1 MVFIITDFFMK
12 SIGKYDALTASAYYD
27 EVVSGNTEAI
37 YYLLKKRLE
46 KALGKVYDLHGF
58 GLSDDFD
65 DTIDEFFL
73 YLYDRD
79 LSIQDKRTFFSWT
92 IATYRHFL
100 INRAKKEMREKEQME
115 HMRLS
120 PNGEEG
126 GLSNET
132 MVLFL
137 ASAIAYADQHF
148 TPRNRFVFYRML
160 LSFLDHS
167 KAIPQEAMARALDM
181 TPVTYRVS
189 TKRQKDRFLEFI
201 TIQESGTTLDLDDDH
216 GMMRDRIVDAFER
229 LYELLM
235 EYYDKSL
242 EAIPNAKTIQMLR
255 LDYNNG
261 DGMMHEDTPSYGYFN
276 NLDIRR
282 LYQKIKRYLTVSG

>member
-1 MVFIITDFFMK
+1 MK
-12 SIGKYDALTASAYYD
+12 SMEKYDALSASAYYD
-27 EVVSGNTEAI
+27 EVVSGNTEAT

-46 KALGKVYDLHGF
+46 RALSKVYDLHGF

-73 YLYDRD
+73 YLYDRN

-92 IATYRHFL
+92 VATYRHFL
-100 INRAKKEMREKEQME
+100 INSAKKEMRKKALMEQV
-115 HMRLS
+115 RLS
-120 PNGEEG
+120 PKGEEC

-137 ASAIAYADQHF
+137 ASAIAYADQRF

-167 KAIPQEAMARALDM
+167 KAIPQAAMAQALDM

-189 TKRQKDRFLEFI
+189 TKRQKDRFLEYI
-201 TIQESGTTLDLDDDH
+201 LMQESGATLDLDDDH
-216 GMMRDRIVDAFER
+216 GLMRDRIVDAFER

-235 EYYDKSL
+235 EYYNKSL
-242 EAIPNAKTIQMLR
+242 EAIPNAQAIQSLR
-255 LDYNNG
+255 KDYSRD
-261 DGMMHEDTPSYGYFN
+261 DGMMHEGMPMYGYVSN
-276 NLDIRR
+276 MDISI
-282 LYQKIKRYLTVSG
+282 LYPKIKRYLAVSG

>member
-1 MVFIITDFFMK
+1 ME
-12 SIGKYDALTASAYYD
+12 KYDALSASAYYD
-27 EVVSGNTEAI
+27 EVVSGNTEAT

-46 KALGKVYDLHGF
+46 RALSKVYDLHGF

-73 YLYDRD
+73 YLYDRN

-92 IATYRHFL
+92 VATYRHFL
-100 INRAKKEMREKEQME
+100 INSAKKEMRKKALMEQV
-115 HMRLS
+115 RLS
-120 PNGEEG
+120 PKGEEC

-137 ASAIAYADQHF
+137 ASAIAYADQRF

-167 KAIPQEAMARALDM
+167 KAIPQAAMAQALDM

-189 TKRQKDRFLEFI
+189 TKRQKDRFLGYI
-201 TIQESGTTLDLDDDH
+201 LMQESGATLDLDVDH
-216 GMMRDRIVDAFER
+216 GLMRDRIVDAFEG

-242 EAIPNAKTIQMLR
+242 ETIPNAQAIQSLR
-255 LDYNNG
+255 KDYSRD
-261 DGMMHEDTPSYGYFN
+261 DGMMHEGMPMYGYVSN
-276 NLDIRR
+276 MDISI
-282 LYQKIKRYLTVSG
+282 LYPKIKRYLAVSG

>member
-1 MVFIITDFFMK
+1 ME
-12 SIGKYDALTASAYYD
+12 KYDALSASAYYD
-27 EVVSGNTEAI
+27 EVVSGNTEAT

-46 KALGKVYDLHGF
+46 RALSKVYDLHGF
-58 GLSDDFD
+58 GLSDDLD

-73 YLYDRD
+73 YLYDRN

-92 IATYRHFL
+92 VATYRHFL
-100 INRAKKEMREKEQME
+100 INSAKKEMRKKALMEQV
-115 HMRLS
+115 RLS
-120 PNGEEG
+120 PKGEEC

-137 ASAIAYADQHF
+137 ASAIAYADQRF

-167 KAIPQEAMARALDM
+167 KAIPQAAMAHALDM

-189 TKRQKDRFLEFI
+189 TKRQKDRFLGYI
-201 TIQESGTTLDLDDDH
+201 LMQESGATLDLDVDH
-216 GMMRDRIVDAFER
+216 GLMRDRIVDAFER

-235 EYYDKSL
+235 EYYNKSL
-242 EAIPNAKTIQMLR
+242 EAIPNAQAIQSLR
-255 LDYNNG
+255 MDYSKD
-261 DGMMHEDTPSYGYFN
+261 DGMMHEGMPMYGYVSN
-276 NLDIRR
+276 MDISI
-282 LYQKIKRYLTVSG
+282 LYPKIKHYLAVSG

>member
-1 MVFIITDFFMK
+1 ME
-12 SIGKYDALTASAYYD
+12 KYDALSASAYYD
-27 EVVSGNTEAI
+27 EVVAGNTEAT

-46 KALGKVYDLHGF
+46 RALSKVYDMHGF
-58 GLSDDFD
+58 GLSDDFE

-73 YLYDRD
+73 YLYDRN
-79 LSIQDKRTFFSWT
+79 LSIQDMRTFFSWT
-92 IATYRHFL
+92 VATYRHFL
-100 INRAKKEMREKEQME
+100 INSAKKEMRKKALMEQVC
-115 HMRLS
+115 LS
-120 PNGEEG
+120 PKGEEC

-137 ASAIAYADQHF
+137 ASAIAYADQRF

-167 KAIPQEAMARALDM
+167 KAIPQAAMAQALDM

-189 TKRQKDRFLEFI
+189 TKRQKDRFLEYI
-201 TIQESGTTLDLDDDH
+201 LMQESGATLDLDDDH
-216 GMMRDRIVDAFER
+216 GLMRDRIVDAFER

-242 EAIPNAKTIQMLR
+242 EAIPNAQAIQSLR
-255 LDYNNG
+255 MDYSND
-261 DGMMHEDTPSYGYFN
+261 DGMMHEGLPMYGYVSN
-276 NLDIRR
+276 MDISI
-282 LYQKIKRYLTVSG
+282 LYPKIKRY

>member
-1 MVFIITDFFMK
+1 ME
-12 SIGKYDALTASAYYD
+12 KYDALSASAYYD
-27 EVVSGNTEAI
+27 EVVAGNTEAT

-46 KALGKVYDLHGF
+46 RALSKVYEMHGF
-58 GLSDDFD
+58 GLSDDLD

-73 YLYDRD
+73 YLYDRN

-92 IATYRHFL
+92 VATYRHFL
-100 INRAKKEMREKEQME
+100 INSAKKEMRKKALMEQV
-115 HMRLS
+115 RLS
-120 PNGEEG
+120 PKGEEC

-137 ASAIAYADQHF
+137 ASAIAYADQRF

-167 KAIPQEAMARALDM
+167 KAIPQAAMAHALDM

-189 TKRQKDRFLEFI
+189 TKRQKDRFLGYI
-201 TIQESGTTLDLDDDH
+201 LMQESGATLDLDVDH
-216 GMMRDRIVDAFER
+216 GLMRDRIVDAFER

-235 EYYDKSL
+235 EYYNKSL
-242 EAIPNAKTIQMLR
+242 EAIPNAQAIQSLR
-255 LDYNNG
+255 MDYSKD
-261 DGMMHEDTPSYGYFN
+261 DGMMHEGMPMYGYVSN
-276 NLDIRR
+276 MDISI
-282 LYQKIKRYLTVSG
+282 LYPKIKHYLAVSG

>member
-1 MVFIITDFFMK
+1 MK
-12 SIGKYDALTASAYYD
+12 SMEKYDALSASAYYD
-27 EVVSGNTEAI
+27 EVVSGNTEAT

-46 KALGKVYDLHGF
+46 RALSKVYDLHGF
-58 GLSDDFD
+58 GLSDDLD

-73 YLYDRD
+73 YLYDRN

-92 IATYRHFL
+92 VATYRHFL
-100 INRAKKEMREKEQME
+100 INSAKKEMRKKALMEQV
-115 HMRLS
+115 RLS
-120 PNGEEG
+120 PKGEEC

-137 ASAIAYADQHF
+137 ASAIAYADQRF

-167 KAIPQEAMARALDM
+167 KAIPQAAMAHALDM

-189 TKRQKDRFLEFI
+189 TKRQKDRFLGYI
-201 TIQESGTTLDLDDDH
+201 LMQESGATLDLDVDH
-216 GMMRDRIVDAFER
+216 GLMRDRIVDAFER

-235 EYYDKSL
+235 EYYNKSL
-242 EAIPNAKTIQMLR
+242 EAIPNAQAIQSLR
-255 LDYNNG
+255 MDYSKD
-261 DGMMHEDTPSYGYFN
+261 DGMMHEGMPMYGYVSN
-276 NLDIRR
+276 MDISI
-282 LYQKIKRYLTVSG
+282 LYPKIKHYLAVSG

>member
-1 MVFIITDFFMK
+1 ME
-12 SIGKYDALTASAYYD
+12 KYDALSASAYYD
-27 EVVSGNTEAI
+27 EVVAGNTEAT

-46 KALGKVYDLHGF
+46 RALSKVYDLHGF
-58 GLSDDFD
+58 GLSDDLD

-73 YLYDRD
+73 YLYDRN

-92 IATYRHFL
+92 VATYRHFL
-100 INRAKKEMREKEQME
+100 INSAKKEMRKKALMEQV
-115 HMRLS
+115 RLS
-120 PNGEEG
+120 PKGEEC

-137 ASAIAYADQHF
+137 ASAIAYADQRF

-167 KAIPQEAMARALDM
+167 KAIPQAAMAHALDM

-189 TKRQKDRFLEFI
+189 TKRQKDRFLGYI
-201 TIQESGTTLDLDDDH
+201 LMQESGATLDLDVDH
-216 GMMRDRIVDAFER
+216 GLMRDRIVDAFER

-235 EYYDKSL
+235 EYYNKSL
-242 EAIPNAKTIQMLR
+242 EAIPNAQAIQSLR
-255 LDYNNG
+255 MDYSKD
-261 DGMMHEDTPSYGYFN
+261 DGMMHEGMPMYGYVSN
-276 NLDIRR
+276 MDISI
-282 LYQKIKRYLTVSG
+282 LYPKIKHYLAVSG

>member
-1 MVFIITDFFMK
+1 ME
-12 SIGKYDALTASAYYD
+12 KYDALSASAYYD
-27 EVVSGNTEAI
+27 EVVSGNTEAT

-46 KALGKVYDLHGF
+46 RALSKVYEMHGF
-58 GLSDDFD
+58 GLSDDLD

-73 YLYDRD
+73 YLYDRN

-92 IATYRHFL
+92 VATYRHFL
-100 INRAKKEMREKEQME
+100 INSAKKEMRKKALMEQV
-115 HMRLS
+115 RLS
-120 PNGEEG
+120 PKGEEC

-137 ASAIAYADQHF
+137 ASAIAYADQRF

-167 KAIPQEAMARALDM
+167 KAIPQAAMAQALDM

-189 TKRQKDRFLEFI
+189 TKRQKDRFLEYI
-201 TIQESGTTLDLDDDH
+201 LMQESGATLDLDVDH
-216 GMMRDRIVDAFER
+216 GLMRDRIVDAFER

-235 EYYDKSL
+235 EYYNKSL
-242 EAIPNAKTIQMLR
+242 EAIPNAQAIQSLR
-255 LDYNNG
+255 KDYSRD
-261 DGMMHEDTPSYGYFN
+261 DGMMHEGMPMYGYVSN
-276 NLDIRR
+276 MDISI
-282 LYQKIKRYLTVSG
+282 LYPKIKRYLAVSG

>member
-1 MVFIITDFFMK
+1 ME
-12 SIGKYDALTASAYYD
+12 KYDALSASAYYD
-27 EVVSGNTEAI
+27 EVVAGNTEAT

-46 KALGKVYDLHGF
+46 RALSKVYEMHGF
-58 GLSDDFD
+58 GLSDDFE

-73 YLYDRD
+73 YLYDRN

-92 IATYRHFL
+92 VATYRHFL
-100 INRAKKEMREKEQME
+100 INSAKKEMRKKALMEQVC
-115 HMRLS
+115 LS
-120 PNGEEG
+120 PKGEEC

-137 ASAIAYADQHF
+137 ASAIAYADQRF

-167 KAIPQEAMARALDM
+167 KAIPQAAMAQALDM

-189 TKRQKDRFLEFI
+189 TKRQKDRFLEYI
-201 TIQESGTTLDLDDDH
+201 LMQESGATLDLDDDH
-216 GMMRDRIVDAFER
+216 GLMRDRIVDAFER

-242 EAIPNAKTIQMLR
+242 EAIPNAQAIQSLR
-255 LDYNNG
+255 KDYSND
-261 DGMMHEDTPSYGYFN
+261 DGMMHEGMPMYGYVS
-276 NLDIRR
+276 NLDISI
-282 LYQKIKRYLTVSG
+282 LYPKIKHYLAVSG

>member
-1 MVFIITDFFMK
+1 ME
-12 SIGKYDALTASAYYD
+12 KYDALSASAYYD
-27 EVVSGNTEAI
+27 EVVAGNTEAT

-46 KALGKVYDLHGF
+46 RALSKVYEMHGF
-58 GLSDDFD
+58 GLSDDFE

-73 YLYDRD
+73 YLYDRN

-92 IATYRHFL
+92 VATYRHFL
-100 INRAKKEMREKEQME
+100 INSAKKEMRKKALMEQVC
-115 HMRLS
+115 LS
-120 PNGEEG
+120 PKGEEC

-137 ASAIAYADQHF
+137 ASAIAYADQRF

-167 KAIPQEAMARALDM
+167 KAIPQAAMAQALDM

-189 TKRQKDRFLEFI
+189 TKRQKDRFLEYI
-201 TIQESGTTLDLDDDH
+201 LMQESGATLDLDVDH
-216 GMMRDRIVDAFER
+216 GLMRDRIVDAFER

-242 EAIPNAKTIQMLR
+242 EAIPNAQAIQSLR
-255 LDYNNG
+255 KDYSRD
-261 DGMMHEDTPSYGYFN
+261 DGMMHEGMPMYGYVSN
-276 NLDIRR
+276 MDISI
-282 LYQKIKRYLTVSG
+282 LYPKIKHYLAVSG

>member
-1 MVFIITDFFMK
+1 MK
-12 SIGKYDALTASAYYD
+12 SMEKYDALSASAYYD
-27 EVVSGNTEAI
+27 EVVAGNTEAT

-46 KALGKVYDLHGF
+46 RALSKVYEMHGF
-58 GLSDDFD
+58 GLSDDLD

-73 YLYDRD
+73 YLYDRN

-92 IATYRHFL
+92 VATYRHFL
-100 INRAKKEMREKEQME
+100 INSAKKEMRKKALMEQV
-115 HMRLS
+115 RLS
-120 PNGEEG
+120 PKGEEC

-137 ASAIAYADQHF
+137 ASAIAYADQRF

-167 KAIPQEAMARALDM
+167 KAIPQAAMAHALDM

-189 TKRQKDRFLEFI
+189 TKRQKDRFLGYI
-201 TIQESGTTLDLDDDH
+201 LMQESGATLDLDVDH
-216 GMMRDRIVDAFER
+216 GLMRDRIVDAFER

-235 EYYDKSL
+235 EYYNKSL
-242 EAIPNAKTIQMLR
+242 EAIPNAQAIQSLR
-255 LDYNNG
+255 MDYSKD
-261 DGMMHEDTPSYGYFN
+261 DGMMHEGMPMYGYVSN
-276 NLDIRR
+276 MDISI
-282 LYQKIKRYLTVSG
+282 LYPKIKHYLAVSG

>member
-1 MVFIITDFFMK
+1 ME
-12 SIGKYDALTASAYYD
+12 KYDALSASAYYD
-27 EVVSGNTEAI
+27 EVESGNTEAT

-46 KALGKVYDLHGF
+46 RALSKVYDMHGF
-58 GLSDDFD
+58 GLSDDFE

-73 YLYDRD
+73 YLYDRN

-92 IATYRHFL
+92 VATYRHFL
-100 INRAKKEMREKEQME
+100 INSAKKEMRKKALMEQV
-115 HMRLS
+115 RLS
-120 PNGEEG
+120 PKGEEC

-137 ASAIAYADQHF
+137 ASAIAYADQRF

-167 KAIPQEAMARALDM
+167 KAIPQAAMAQALDM

-189 TKRQKDRFLEFI
+189 TKRQKDRFLEYI
-201 TIQESGTTLDLDDDH
+201 LMQESGATLDLDDDH
-216 GMMRDRIVDAFER
+216 GLMRDRIVDAFER

-242 EAIPNAKTIQMLR
+242 EAIPNAQAIQSLR
-255 LDYNNG
+255 KDYSND
-261 DGMMHEDTPSYGYFN
+261 DGMMHEGMPMYGYVSN
-276 NLDIRR
+276 MDISI
-282 LYQKIKRYLTVSG
+282 LYPKIKRYLVVSG

>member
-1 MVFIITDFFMK
+1 MK
-12 SIGKYDALTASAYYD
+12 SIQKYDALSASAYYD
-27 EVVSGNTEAI
+27 EVVNGNTEAT

-46 KALGKVYDLHGF
+46 KALSKVYELHGF

-73 YLYDRD
+73 YLYDRN
-79 LSIQDKRTFFSWT
+79 LAIQDKRTFFSWT
-92 IATYRHFL
+92 VATYRHFL
-100 INRAKKEMREKEQME
+100 INSAKKEMRKKALME
-115 HMRLS
+115 RVRLS
-120 PNGEEG
+120 PKGEEC

-132 MVLFL
+132 MVRFL

-167 KAIPQEAMARALDM
+167 KAIPQAVMAQALDM

-189 TKRQKDRFLEFI
+189 TKRQKDRFLEYI
-201 TIQESGTTLDLDDDH
+201 LMQESGATLDLDDDH
-216 GMMRDRIVDAFER
+216 GLMRDRIVDAFEG

-235 EYYDKSL
+235 EYYNKSL
-242 EAIPNAKTIQMLR
+242 EAIPNAQAIQSLR
-255 LDYNNG
+255 MDYSKD
-261 DGMMHEDTPSYGYFN
+261 DGMMHEGMPEYGYVN
-276 NLDIRR
+276 NLDISI
-282 LYQKIKRYLTVSG
+282 LYPRIKRYLAVPG

>member
-1 MVFIITDFFMK
+1 ME
-12 SIGKYDALTASAYYD
+12 KYDALSASAYYD
-27 EVVSGNTEAI
+27 EVVAGNTEAT

-46 KALGKVYDLHGF
+46 RALSKVYDLHGF

-73 YLYDRD
+73 YLYDRN
-79 LSIQDKRTFFSWT
+79 LSIQDKRTFFSWMV
-92 IATYRHFL
+92 ATYRHFL
-100 INRAKKEMREKEQME
+100 INSAKKEMRKKALMEQV
-115 HMRLS
+115 RLS
-120 PNGEEG
+120 PKGEEC

-137 ASAIAYADQHF
+137 ASAIAYADQRF

-167 KAIPQEAMARALDM
+167 KAIPQAAMAHALDM

-189 TKRQKDRFLEFI
+189 TKRQKDRFLEYI
-201 TIQESGTTLDLDDDH
+201 LMQESGATLDLDDDH
-216 GMMRDRIVDAFER
+216 GLMRDRIVDAFER

-242 EAIPNAKTIQMLR
+242 EAIPNAQAIQSLR
-255 LDYNNG
+255 KDYSND
-261 DGMMHEDTPSYGYFN
+261 DGMMHEGMPMYGYFSN
-276 NLDIRR
+276 MGISI
-282 LYQKIKRYLTVSG
+282 LYPKIKRYLAVSG

>member
-1 MVFIITDFFMK
+1 
-12 SIGKYDALTASAYYD
+12 
-27 EVVSGNTEAI
+27 VVAGNTEAT

-46 KALGKVYDLHGF
+46 RALSKVYDMHGF
-58 GLSDDFD
+58 GLSDDFE

-73 YLYDRD
+73 YLYDRN

-92 IATYRHFL
+92 VATYRHFL
-100 INRAKKEMREKEQME
+100 INSAKKEMRKKALMEQV
-115 HMRLS
+115 RLS
-120 PNGEEG
+120 PKGEEC

-137 ASAIAYADQHF
+137 ASAIAYADQRF

-167 KAIPQEAMARALDM
+167 KAIPQAAMAQALDM

-189 TKRQKDRFLEFI
+189 TKRQKDRFLEYI
-201 TIQESGTTLDLDDDH
+201 LMQESGATLDLDDDH
-216 GMMRDRIVDAFER
+216 GLMRDRIVDAFER

-235 EYYDKSL
+235 EYYNKSL
-242 EAIPNAKTIQMLR
+242 EAIPNAQAIQSLR
-255 LDYNNG
+255 MDYSND
-261 DGMMHEDTPSYGYFN
+261 DGMMHEGMPMYGYVS
-276 NLDIRR
+276 NLDISI
-282 LYQKIKRYLTVSG
+282 LYPKIKHYLAVSG

>member
-1 MVFIITDFFMK
+1 ME
-12 SIGKYDALTASAYYD
+12 KYDALSASAYYD
-27 EVVSGNTEAI
+27 EVVAGNTEAT
-37 YYLLKKRLE
+37 YYLLKRRLE
-46 KALGKVYDLHGF
+46 RALSKVYEMHGF
-58 GLSDDFD
+58 GLSDDFE

-73 YLYDRD
+73 YLYDRN

-92 IATYRHFL
+92 VATYRHFL
-100 INRAKKEMREKEQME
+100 INSAKKEMRKKALMEQV
-115 HMRLS
+115 RLS
-120 PNGEEG
+120 PKGEEC

-137 ASAIAYADQHF
+137 ASAIAYADQRF

-167 KAIPQEAMARALDM
+167 KAIPQAAMAQALDM

-189 TKRQKDRFLEFI
+189 TKRQKDRFLEYI
-201 TIQESGTTLDLDDDH
+201 LMQESGATLDLDVDH
-216 GMMRDRIVDAFER
+216 GLMRDRIVDAFER

-242 EAIPNAKTIQMLR
+242 EAIPNAQAIQSLR
-255 LDYNNG
+255 MDYSND
-261 DGMMHEDTPSYGYFN
+261 DGMMHEGMPMYGYVS
-276 NLDIRR
+276 NLDISI
-282 LYQKIKRYLTVSG
+282 LYSKIKHYLAVSG